1 MRRPLGRARN
11 CHTNICRCMV
21 SLRKL
26 IANVMKFRYLSD
38 KTVTNQDRPSSLLT
52 LIEIAFSRKK
62 NIFPINIDIGHDI

>member
-1 MRRPLGRARN
+1 MA
-11 CHTNICRCMV
+11 

-26 IANVMKFRYLSD
+26 IANVMKFRYFSD

-62 NIFPINIDIGHDI
+62 NNFPINIDIGHDI